1 MSKSEATFLMELLPK
16 YSPFDAI
23 DSALLQTLATDI
35 QIKTAAKGFC
45 LFEHGDYDSDEYFL
59 VSGSVHLV
67 ARDGREKIFNMNDN
81 NAHFPIARLRPRMY
95 SAVAATPIHYFVIA
109 ASVLDELQRSSR
121 GSESTLLMQET
132 QQNAG
137 SEGSSLL
144 YEFKQELNSGRFVL
158 PSLPEV
164 ALRIRELIE
173 QPDFH
178 MADLAKLVNSDPAI
192 AAKLI
197 KSANSA
203 MYRGVNQCDDTL
215 AAIARLGLITT
226 KQMVTSFA
234 VLALFKTN
242 SSAFQQRMQTSWRRS
257 MMASSYCY
265 ILAKQLPG
273 FNEEEALLAGLLH
286 NIGEVVLLAYA
297 ERFSDLSSD
306 EEQLDQLLQSLSGQL
321 GEMVLTQWGFA
332 QELITTARESHNWQR
347 GLESSGQ
354 QESPAFDYC
363 DLVQVSLLFAANNE
377 PDFSLEVPPMTQV
390 PAFNKLENRQLSGE
404 QLQHIIQQA
413 QEQLGDLKQ
422 LLS

>member
-1 MSKSEATFLMELLPK
+1 MSKSEAALLMELLPK

-23 DSALLQTLATDI
+23 DSTLLQTLAKDI
-35 QIKTAAKGFC
+35 QIKTASKGFS
-45 LFEHGDYDSDEYFL
+45 LFEHGDYDSDEYYL
-59 VSGSVHLV
+59 VSGSVRLL
-67 ARDGREKIFNMNDN
+67 ARDGREKTFNMNDN
-81 NAHFPIARLRPRMY
+81 NAYFPIARLRPRMY
-95 SAVAATPIHYFVIA
+95 SAVAAAPIHYFVIA

-121 GSESTLLMQET
+121 GSENSLLMQET

-164 ALRIRELIE
+164 ALRIRKLIE

-178 MADLAKLVNSDPAI
+178 MADLAKLVNSDPSI

-203 MYRGVNQCDDTL
+203 MYRGVNQCDSTL
-215 AAIARLGLITT
+215 SAIARLGLITT

-234 VLALFKTN
+234 VLALFKTKSN
-242 SSAFQQRMQTSWRRS
+242 VFQQRMQKSWRRS
-257 MMASSYCY
+257 MMASAYCY
-265 ILAKQLPG
+265 ILAQQLPG
-273 FNEEEALLAGLLH
+273 FNEEEALLAGLIH

-297 ERFSDLSSD
+297 ERFSDLSSN
-306 EEQLDQLLQSLSGQL
+306 EEQLDQLLVSLSGEL
-321 GEMVLTQWGFA
+321 GEMVLTEWGFS
-332 QELITTARESHNWQR
+332 QELIIAAKESGNWQR
-347 GLESSGQ
+347 GLGKSGQ
-354 QESPAFDYC
+354 QDSPVFDYC

-377 PDFSLEVPPMTQV
+377 PDFSIEVPAMEQV
-390 PAFNKLENRQLSGE
+390 QAFNKLENRQLSGE
-404 QLQHIIQQA
+404 QLQQFILQA
-413 QEQLGDLKQ
+413 QEQLDDLKL